1 MNVPGRQEIEYDLCI
16 VDEASIAT
24 PTEVLVPMSRARRT
38 ILVGDSRQ
46 LSPFQDPELGS
57 SGLLSQ
63 YNLTRDDQRHTLFN
77 HLAQGLP
84 DVLKQSL
91 RTQHRMRP
99 EIGNLISEC
108 FYEGQ
113 LESVHRECTQGLEG
127 TMKKP
132 VVWFTTCKFDNR
144 RSRRTGTSY
153 VNDLEIE
160 RIVKILSRANF
171 EISNKKAEPI
181 NVAVL
186 TGYGIQKNKLRSAIN
201 AKRRDWRAFSEV
213 FVNVVDAF
221 QGREADMVMFSV
233 TRSDDRGLGFL
244 KEMER
249 INVALS
255 RGRGIWP

>member
-63 YNLTRDDQRHTLFN
+63 YNLTGDDQRHTLFS

-113 LESVHRECTQGLEG
+113 LKSVHRE
-127 TMKKP
+127 
-132 VVWFTTCKFDNR
+132 
-144 RSRRTGTSY
+144 
-153 VNDLEIE
+153 
-160 RIVKILSRANF
+160 
-171 EISNKKAEPI
+171 
-181 NVAVL
+181 
-186 TGYGIQKNKLRSAIN
+186 
-201 AKRRDWRAFSEV
+201 
-213 FVNVVDAF
+213 
-221 QGREADMVMFSV
+221 
-233 TRSDDRGLGFL
+233 
-244 KEMER
+244 
-249 INVALS
+249 
-255 RGRGIWP
+255 